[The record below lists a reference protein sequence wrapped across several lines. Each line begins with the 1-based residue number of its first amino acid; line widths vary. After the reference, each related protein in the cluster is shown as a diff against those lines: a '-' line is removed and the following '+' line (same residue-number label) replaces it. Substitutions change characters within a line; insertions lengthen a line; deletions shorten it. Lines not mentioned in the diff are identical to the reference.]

1 MTSREPEV
9 RILEDGALDAG
20 LVHGFFD
27 QRLAAITHLPD
38 GASGQQLLS
47 LTIPPVGRTV
57 GHNHGLHETLVH
69 VLRGN
74 GKVLWGQQ
82 LEHSARIGPGASVLI
97 PAGVFHQE
105 INESADDELQL
116 VLFFDVDSSDDL
128 ASAGA
133 HQLAP

>member
-1 MTSREPEV
+1 VTALEPEV

-20 LVHGFFD
+20 LVRGFFD
-27 QRLAAITHLPD
+27 QRLAAITHLPE
-38 GASGQQLLS
+38 GASGDRPSS
-47 LTIPPVGRTV
+47 LTIPPAGRTV
-57 GHNHGLHETLVH
+57 AHDHGRHETLVH
-69 VLRGN
+69 VLSGN

-82 LEHSARIGPGASVLI
+82 LEHSARIGPGTSVLI

-105 INESADDELQL
+105 INESAHDEFQL
-116 VLFFDVDSSDDL
+116 VFFGDADSCDDL